1 MKNIQKTPKTQEQ
14 LIKLIQLELKRAKI
28 IQNKIKKIINN

>member
-14 LIKLIQLELKRAKI
+14 LIKLSQLELKRAKI